1 MTEPAQ
7 GFLGI
12 MTGRRQGHPPIAEP
26 EFCSQLSAAAPLFD
40 LKVLVFHPEDVA
52 ENGESITGYAW
63 KEGRWQQT
71 VAPAPDVLYNRCLY
85 SSRQEKK
92 AAAAA
97 LAALS
102 RTVPWSRGLP
112 DKWRVYEILSRSPA
126 AAPLLPET
134 RLYTGPDALGL
145 MLAEREYGV
154 FLKPRAGSHGKRTL
168 HARLLGSRE
177 GGGLSIRGRSGANEA
192 FRHHFSTSDE
202 GLRWI
207 DRFIGTRR
215 YIIQPYLQL
224 TGSQGRPFDV
234 RVLMQKNGRGAW
246 TLTGM
251 AVRLGGQGSLTSN
264 LHGGGTAAAVLPFL
278 LAEYGTAGAELQD
291 ELAAAAALLPPLLEE
306 SCGRLGELGL
316 DFGIDPGGRICLL
329 EANSKPGRSVF
340 RLTGDIRAARLAAE
354 NPLRYARHLLQHS
367 PAGRRI
373 PAKTLRYRQEN
384 EINGS

>member
-1 MTEPAQ
+1 MTDTAQ

-52 ENGESITGYAW
+52 ADGESITGYAW

-71 VAPAPDVLYNRCLY
+71 VAPAPDILYNRCLY

-102 RTVPWSRGLP
+102 RAVPWSRGLP
-112 DKWRVYEILSRSPA
+112 DKWRVYEILRRSP

-134 RLYTGPDALGL
+134 RLYTGPAALGS

-154 FLKPRAGSHGKRTL
+154 FLKPRAGSHGKSTL
-168 HARLLGSRE
+168 HARLLSARE
-177 GGGLSIRGRSGANEA
+177 GGGMSIRGRSGANEP
-192 FRHHFSTSDE
+192 FRRHFSTVDE

-207 DRFIGTRR
+207 DRFTGTRR
-215 YIIQPYLQL
+215 CIIQPYLHL

-251 AVRLGGQGSLTSN
+251 AVRLGGHGSFTSN
-264 LHGGGTAAAVLPFL
+264 LHGGGTAAAALPFL
-278 LAEYGTAGAELQD
+278 LAEYGPAGAELLD
-291 ELAAAAALLPPLLEE
+291 ELAAAAAVLPPLLEK

-316 DFGIDPGGRICLL
+316 DFGLDPGGRIYLL

-340 RLTGDIRAARLAAE
+340 RLTGDSQAARLAAE

-367 PAGRRI
+367 PAGRRK
-373 PAKTLRYRQEN
+373 PANMLRYRQEN